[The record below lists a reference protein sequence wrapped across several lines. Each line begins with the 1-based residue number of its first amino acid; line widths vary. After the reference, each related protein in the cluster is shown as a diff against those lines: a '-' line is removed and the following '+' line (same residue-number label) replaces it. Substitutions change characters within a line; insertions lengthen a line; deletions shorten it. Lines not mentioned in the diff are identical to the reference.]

1 MDGPGFHVE
10 IEVLESASKSMGQV
24 AADQD
29 GFALRGLCGEPPMYG
44 HNAVDAAAAL
54 LDAGANI
61 EARANRELTTLHIAV
76 NRWRQ
81 SSDGALIKLLLE
93 RGADKTSTDMH
104 GWTPLERSNGQFG
117 FPDDLRE
124 LLVP

>member
-44 HNAVDAAAAL
+44 HNGVHDALAEFCGRWSVG
-54 LDAGANI
+54 LDALSDR
-61 EARANRELTTLHIAV
+61 ARSMGDLLGKAAKAYREVEHNAAGSLTKDPGLDAV
-76 NRWRQ
+76 
-81 SSDGALIKLLLE
+81 
-93 RGADKTSTDMH
+93 
-104 GWTPLERSNGQFG
+104 TPG
-117 FPDDLRE
+117 
-124 LLVP
+124 VPAHSR